1 MPSFQAAIYHCPD
14 CAEDYEQQ
22 SPEVNPGKSK
32 EHADQGWAGSITSIS
47 DNELHSF
54 KLDHIGGYLEL
65 VVPTCSYRMG
75 VEDIGY
81 GVAVIGMVCKFIYC
95 RFENCFC
102 NYIINGFIV
111 NVGFNL
117 LV

>member
-14 CAEDYEQQ
+14 CAEDYDQQ

-81 GVAVIGMVCKFIYC
+81 GVAVIGMQVH
-95 RFENCFC
+95 
-102 NYIINGFIV
+102 
-111 NVGFNL
+111 L
-117 LV
+117 LYV